1 MVDDATSSNEGELVV
16 GELLGRCSFPDTPD
30 QESTSAPMP
39 LACALSGGP
48 DSSALTALAVAAGF
62 EVTAWH
68 VNHGI
73 RADSDADEEVAR
85 SVARD
90 LDARFEVRR
99 VVIAPGSNLE
109 ERAREARYQALPA
122 DVCTGHTADDRAE
135 TVLLNIGRG
144 GGLAGAS
151 TRFDRVRRPLLE
163 LRRAETV
170 ALCRQMGLVVADD
183 AMNRDTRYARAAVR
197 HNVIPALAE
206 ALGRDPVPL
215 LNRHARL
222 AGDAAEVVAE
232 LAREIDPTA
241 ARALCAAPR
250 AVASEAVRRWIM
262 SESGSRT
269 PPDAASVDRVLDVA
283 AGRHVATEIEG
294 GHRVARS
301 ANRLR
306 LEPAP
311 AANATVPDRH

>member
-1 MVDDATSSNEGELVV
+1 MVDEATSSVDDQAV
-16 GELLGRCSFPDTPD
+16 FGELLGRCSFPDPR
-30 QESTSAPMP
+30 ESGTA

-48 DSSALTALAVAAGF
+48 DSSALIALAVAAGF

-73 RADSDADEEVAR
+73 RITADDDEEIARVVAHELD
-85 SVARD
+85 VA
-90 LDARFEVRR
+90 FEVRK
-99 VVIAPGSNLE
+99 VDIAVGSNLE
-109 ERAREARYQALPA
+109 ARAREARYQALPD

-144 GGLAGAS
+144 GGLLGAA
-151 TRFDRVRRPLLE
+151 TRFGRVQRPLLA
-163 LRRAETV
+163 LRRAETIG
-170 ALCRQMGLVVADD
+170 LCQVLGLVVADD
-183 AMNRDTRYARAAVR
+183 PMNHDTDYSRVAIRR
-197 HNVIPALAE
+197 NVLPALAD

-215 LNRHARL
+215 LNRHATL

-232 LAREIDPTA
+232 LAQEIDPTA
-241 ARALCAAPR
+241 ARSLAAAPR

-262 SESGSRT
+262 RESGSRT
-269 PPDAASVDRVLDVA
+269 PPDAASVERVLDVA
-283 AGRHVATEIEG
+283 AGRYVATEIEG

-306 LEPAP
+306 LEPP
-311 AANATVPDRH
+311 SHE